1 MIELEQARHRLEE
14 LGMGQAAEVLDAIL
28 EAASHSQSTYLSF
41 LNELLEAELQER
53 QRRNVE
59 VRMKLAHLPYR
70 RTLSDFDFSFQPG
83 IDERFIRELAALTFI
98 GRHESVL
105 FLGPPGVGKTHLAV
119 AIAMEAIGQGL
130 PVYFVSLTQLIND
143 LRKAYEE
150 NRLDK
155 RMRIYLRPRLLIV
168 DEVGYLPLDPLAA
181 NLFFQLVSARYEKGS
196 MILTS
201 NKSIGEWDELMGDPV
216 LATAVLDRLLH
227 HCHVINIRGNSYRL
241 KDKLKTGI
249 YSTQGTKVGQFF
261 SGASGSK

>member
-14 LGMGQAAEVLDAIL
+14 LGMWQAAQLLEAIL
-28 EAASHSQSTYLSF
+28 EAASRNQNTYLSF
-41 LNELLEAELQER
+41 LNELLEARSRSANAETSS
-53 QRRNVE
+53 
-59 VRMKLAHLPYR
+59 AHEIVDLPYR
-70 RTLSDFDFSFQPG
+70 RTLSEFDFSFQPG
-83 IDERFIRELAALTFI
+83 IDERLIRELAGLTFI
-98 GRHESVL
+98 GRHENVL

-155 RMRIYLRPRLLIV
+155 RMRVYLRPRLLIV

-181 NLFFQLVSARYEKGS
+181 NLFFQLVCARYEKGS

-261 SGASGSK
+261 SGSGGSN